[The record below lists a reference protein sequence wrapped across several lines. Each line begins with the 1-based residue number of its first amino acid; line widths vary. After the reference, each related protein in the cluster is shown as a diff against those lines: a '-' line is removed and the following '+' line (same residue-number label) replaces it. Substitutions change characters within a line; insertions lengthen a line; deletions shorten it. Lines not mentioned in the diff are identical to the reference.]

1 MKTFPGIDE
10 YFKSIKKDIIKLDKQ
25 SKKKLKEYILNKKT
39 TTMEEKLILGLI
51 ETIEKTI
58 ENIKKNEENLN
69 EILELLKKEK

>member
-10 YFKSIKKDIIKLDKQ
+10 YFKTIKKDISKLDEI

-39 TTMEEKLILGLI
+39 TTMEEKLIVGLI

>member
-39 TTMEEKLILGLI
+39 TTMEEKLIVGLI